1 MSFPLFVQP
10 LTMTTTYSQPSD
22 PAAPPA
28 WVPLGA
34 SLFFLLRHPRLLGA
48 SLVLM
53 VLTGLL
59 TWLGYALAVDLIG
72 QFTGTYFSTPP
83 TVERFWHWPLLWGW
97 TAMQWV
103 FLVLSRVV
111 AFYLAFVVAYSL
123 TTPGY
128 VLLSTWAGN
137 RFGAGA
143 GQGEARLTVAG
154 ALVDL
159 VEGLKIGAVGLLVT
173 AFALPLNF
181 IPVIG
186 QAAVFCLYV
195 FYSSLMFIDYPASRY
210 RWSLGQKV
218 RWLRSH
224 RWQAFRLGLLPAV
237 FSMAPLVNIFLMAM
251 CFPLFTVHTTLNFLT
266 LEGRDGSVSRR

>member
-1 MSFPLFVQP
+1 MTAEFPR
-10 LTMTTTYSQPSD
+10 PSGV
-22 PAAPPA
+22 PEQPA
-28 WVPLGA
+28 WVPLGT

-53 VLTGLL
+53 VLTGLI
-59 TWLGYALAVDLIG
+59 TWLGYHLAVDFIG
-72 QFTGTYFSTPP
+72 QFTGAFFSTPP

-111 AFYLAFVVAYSL
+111 AFYLAFLGAYSL

-137 RFGAGA
+137 RFSEGAGA
-143 GQGEARLTVAG
+143 GEAQLTVAG

-173 AFALPLNF
+173 AMALLANF
-181 IPVIG
+181 IPMIG

-195 FYSSLMFIDYPASRY
+195 FYSALMFVDYPASRY
-210 RWSLGQKV
+210 RWSLGRKV
-218 RWLRSH
+218 RWLRDH

-237 FSMAPLVNIFLMAM
+237 FSMVPLLNIFLMAL

-266 LEGRDGSVSRR
+266 LEGRCGVSTCH

>member
-1 MSFPLFVQP
+1 MK
-10 LTMTTTYSQPSD
+10 TAYSQPFD
-22 PAAPPA
+22 QAAPPA

-34 SLFFLLRHPRLLGA
+34 SLFFLLRHPRLVGA

-53 VLTGLL
+53 VLTGLF
-59 TWLGYALAVDLIG
+59 TWLGYELAVDFIA
-72 QFTGTYFSTPP
+72 QFTGSFFSTPP
-83 TVERFWHWPLLWGW
+83 AVERFWHWPLLWGW
-97 TAMQWV
+97 TALKWV
-103 FLVLSRVV
+103 FVVLSRVV
-111 AFYLAFVVAYSL
+111 AFYLAFLVAYSL

-137 RFGAGA
+137 RFGGGA
-143 GQGEARLTVAG
+143 GEGEATLTLAG

-173 AFALPLNF
+173 AIALPLNF

-195 FYSSLMFIDYPASRY
+195 FYSALMFVDYPASRY

-224 RWQAFRLGLLPAV
+224 RWQTFRLGLLPAV
-237 FSMAPLVNIFLMAM
+237 FSMAPLLNIFLMAL

-266 LEGRDGSVSRR
+266 LEGRASDSSRH

>member
-1 MSFPLFVQP
+1 
-10 LTMTTTYSQPSD
+10 MTTEFSHP
-22 PAAPPA
+22 PNRAAQPA
-28 WVPLGA
+28 WVPLDA

-53 VLTGLL
+53 FLTGLL
-59 TWLGYALAVDLIG
+59 SWLGYELAVDFIAR
-72 QFTGTYFSTPP
+72 FTGAFFSTPP
-83 TVERFWHWPLLWGW
+83 TVERFWHWPLFWGW
-97 TAMQWV
+97 TSLQWV
-103 FLVLSRVV
+103 FVVLSRVV
-111 AFYLAFVVAYSL
+111 AFYLAFLVAYSL

-137 RFGAGA
+137 RFGEGA
-143 GQGEARLTVAG
+143 GQGEARLTLSG

-173 AFALPLNF
+173 ALALPLNF

-195 FYSSLMFIDYPASRY
+195 FYSALMFVDYPASRY

-218 RWLRSH
+218 RWLRGH
-224 RWQAFRLGLLPAV
+224 RWQAFRLGLLPAL
-237 FSMAPLVNIFLMAM
+237 FSMAPLLNIFLMALS
-251 CFPLFTVHTTLNFLT
+251 FPLFTVHTTLNFLT
-266 LEGRDGSVSRR
+266 LEGRAGGNSTS